1 MATTLA
7 LTILNY
13 QRFDNIAQRFIN
25 AHINKGLLQQDA
37 DLLNQQE
44 NGVLILTK
52 NVMPKA

>member
-7 LTILNY
+7 LTIINY

-37 DLLNQQE
+37 ELLNQQE